1 LFVVHVIQGLVQ
13 LLFARGDLMRSM
25 KRRPF
30 FTVALIF
37 IFVATAFPVF
47 AHHGRATYD
56 ETKLATIMGTVSA
69 FQFSNP
75 HAQLF
80 LNVKDDKGKIE
91 MWVGEGTSPN
101 MLVREGWDR
110 KTIKPGDQIT
120 ATGHPAR
127 DGSYNMRIEKIVLPN
142 GRELTF
148 EGPGGT

>member
-1 LFVVHVIQGLVQ
+1 MRKRIMVW
-13 LLFARGDLMRSM
+13 LLPGI
-25 KRRPF
+25 
-30 FTVALIF
+30 ALLG
-37 IFVATAFPVF
+37 VSYPAL

-80 LNVKDDKGKIE
+80 LDVKDDKGRVEKWI
-91 MWVGEGTSPN
+91 GEGTSPN
-101 MLVREGWDR
+101 MLVREGWDK

-120 ATGHPAR
+120 ATGHPSR
-127 DGSYNMRIEKIVLPN
+127 NGTNTMRIEKVVLPS

>member
-1 LFVVHVIQGLVQ
+1 RRKRIMALLVTGIA
-13 LLFARGDLMRSM
+13 LLGVNY
-25 KRRPF
+25 P
-30 FTVALIF
+30 AL
-37 IFVATAFPVF
+37 

-80 LNVKDDKGKIE
+80 LDVMNDKGKIE
-91 MWVGEGTSPN
+91 KWIGEGTSPN

-110 KTIKPGDQIT
+110 KTLKPGDQIT

-127 DGSYNMRIEKIVLPN
+127 NGAYSLRIEKIILPN
-142 GRELTF
+142 GR
-148 EGPGGT
+148 

>member
-1 LFVVHVIQGLVQ
+1 MRFMKGRQLFN
-13 LLFARGDLMRSM
+13 
-25 KRRPF
+25 
-30 FTVALIF
+30 VALLVSILAA
-37 IFVATAFPVF
+37 IPVS

-56 ETKLATIMGTVSA
+56 ETKLATIKGTVSA

-80 LNVKDDKGKIE
+80 LNVKDEKGKIE

-110 KTIKPGDQIT
+110 KTVKPGDMIT

-127 DGSYNMRIEKIVLPN
+127 DGSNNMRIEKIVLPN

>member
-1 LFVVHVIQGLVQ
+1 MRNTFITW
-13 LLFARGDLMRSM
+13 LLLGI
-25 KRRPF
+25 
-30 FTVALIF
+30 ALLG
-37 IFVATAFPVF
+37 VSYPAY

-56 ETKLATIMGTVSA
+56 ETKLATIMGTVSS

-80 LNVKDDKGKIE
+80 LDVKGAKGKIE
-91 MWVGEGTSPN
+91 SWIGEGTSPN

-110 KTIKPGDQIT
+110 KTIKPGDMIT

-127 DGSYNMRIEKIVLPN
+127 DGTNNMRIEKVVLPN

-148 EGPGGT
+148 EGPGGI

>member
-1 LFVVHVIQGLVQ
+1 
-13 LLFARGDLMRSM
+13 MRFL
-25 KRRPF
+25 KRRQF
-30 FTVALIF
+30 FNAALIVSF
-37 IFVATAFPVF
+37 LALAVPVF

-80 LNVKDDKGKIE
+80 LNVKDNKGKIE

-110 KTIKPGDQIT
+110 KTVKPGDMIT

-127 DGSYNMRIEKIVLPN
+127 DGSNNMRIEKIVLPN

-148 EGPGGT
+148 EGPGGI

>member
-1 LFVVHVIQGLVQ
+1 
-13 LLFARGDLMRSM
+13 MRFT
-25 KRRPF
+25 KRRQLF
-30 FTVALIF
+30 NVALIVSF
-37 IFVATAFPVF
+37 LAPAVPLF

-80 LNVKDDKGKIE
+80 LNVKDNKGKIE

-110 KTIKPGDQIT
+110 RTVKPGDMIT

-148 EGPGGT
+148 EGPGGI

>member
-1 LFVVHVIQGLVQ
+1 MKAKFFRPVALMAG
-13 LLFARGDLMRSM
+13 LFAV
-25 KRRPF
+25 
-30 FTVALIF
+30 TVA
-37 IFVATAFPVF
+37 VF

-56 ETKLATIMGTVSA
+56 ETKLETIMGTVSS
-69 FQFSNP
+69 FEFSNP
-75 HAQLF
+75 HALLV
-80 LNVKDDKGKIE
+80 LNVKNDKGNIE

-127 DGSYNMRIEKIVLPN
+127 SGANAMRVEKIVLPS
-142 GRELTF
+142 GKELTF